1 MAVRGITDA
10 MILPLLQAGIT
21 DVSALLAAD
30 AKTLSESTGIPKEKI
45 SEFQAAAK
53 RMKDRAI
60 IQI

>member
-1 MAVRGITDA
+1 M
-10 MILPLLQAGIT
+10 

-45 SEFQAAAK
+45 SEFQTAAK